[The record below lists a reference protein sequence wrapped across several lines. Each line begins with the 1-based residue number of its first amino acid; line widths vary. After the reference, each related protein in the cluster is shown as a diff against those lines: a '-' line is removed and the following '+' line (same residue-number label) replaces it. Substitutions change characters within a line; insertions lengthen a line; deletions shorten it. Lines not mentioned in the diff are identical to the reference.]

1 MTAIAGIISFRHDL
15 PLEDICT
22 SALAA
27 QSAYGG
33 SQTAV
38 RRVDEAALGIDL
50 RALLPEDHFDRQPL
64 WNDRYMLVA
73 DVRLDNRADIVAQLG
88 LPLSQFVERS
98 DAEILLLAW
107 QCWDADCMQRIVGDF
122 ALAIYDRHR
131 RQLTLARDIAGERPL
146 CYRVDPEGLRFASMP
161 SGVAAHG
168 RLNTDLAALSIQ
180 LANRLPRGRTCFED
194 IDAVPPG
201 ELVRFSAAGM
211 TRARHWDPQQHY
223 DRGSTAEQSS
233 VELQDRLDGAV
244 RARMRHRS
252 AALATHLSSG
262 YDSSAVAGTAA
273 KFLKPGERMFAL
285 TSAPAPGLQQLEF
298 RGRIPDESAI
308 AASTAAAFGIEHV
321 IVRDSSPLVD
331 AMLGHAR
338 FYQQPV
344 GNVFNQGWWAKV
356 AQTAS
361 SMGADTMLSGAAGNF
376 TISHGGLSVL
386 PYWLRTGHWLHW
398 LAEVRAAKRKNDVR
412 WRGLLMASFD
422 PWLSPQSI
430 SRIGT
435 WFLGAPT
442 ERHIDFLRRE
452 VMDCSKHVSIE
463 INGDPFQDRLAMI
476 RSMDVGL
483 GRKGL
488 LAQTGVEER
497 DPTSDRR
504 LVEYCLWM
512 PPEHLLADGV
522 YRPVARAAL
531 ADRVPGQ
538 VLAQRSRGYQ
548 GADWFARL
556 RISDMNA
563 IMEEISASRAGEIL
577 DLAKMTTA
585 ISHWARLDAGRAT
598 YVARLGRNLT
608 NALATG
614 LFIAEVERDPMS
626 VGRAAKPQASVAK
639 QVSFAT

>member
-27 QSAYGG
+27 QSTYGG
-33 SQTAV
+33 GQTDV

-50 RALLPEDHFDRQPL
+50 RALLPEDQFDRQPL
-64 WNDRYMLVA
+64 LNDRYMLVA
-73 DVRLDNRADIVAQLG
+73 DARLDNRTDIVAQLG

-107 QCWDADCMQRIVGDF
+107 QRWDADCLQRIVGDF
-122 ALAIYDRHR
+122 AFAIYDRHR
-131 RQLTLARDIAGERPL
+131 RLLTLARDSAGARPL
-146 CYRVDPEGLRFASMP
+146 CYRVEPECLRFASMP
-161 SGVAAHG
+161 SGVAGRG

-180 LANRLPRGRTCFED
+180 LEYRLPHGRTCFES
-194 IDAVPPG
+194 IDTVPPG
-201 ELVRFSAAGM
+201 ELVRYSPAGA
-211 TRARHWDPQQHY
+211 TRVRYWNPARHC
-223 DRGSTAEQSS
+223 DRGRTAGQSA
-233 VELQDRLDGAV
+233 VELRNNLDDAV

-252 AALATHLSSG
+252 TALATHLSSG
-262 YDSSAVAGTAA
+262 YDSSAVTGTAA
-273 KFLKPGERMFAL
+273 KFIKPGERLIAL

-361 SMGADTMLSGAAGNF
+361 SMGADTMLSGATGNF

-435 WFLGAPT
+435 WFLGTPT
-442 ERHIDFLRRE
+442 ERHIDFLRQE
-452 VMDCSKHVSIE
+452 VMDCSKHVSFE
-463 INGDPFQDRLAMI
+463 IKGDPFQDRLAMI

-488 LAQTGVEER
+488 LAQTGIDER

-504 LVEYCLWM
+504 LVEYCLSM

-522 YRPVARAAL
+522 YRPVARATL

-538 VLAQRSRGYQ
+538 VLGQRLRGYQ

-577 DLAKMTTA
+577 DLAKLTKA
-585 ISHWARLDAGRAT
+585 ISHWSSLDAGRAT
-598 YVARLGRNLT
+598 YVARLGRSLT
-608 NALATG
+608 DALATG

-626 VGRAAKPQASVAK
+626 VGRAAKPRASVPK
-639 QVSFAT
+639 QRSVTT